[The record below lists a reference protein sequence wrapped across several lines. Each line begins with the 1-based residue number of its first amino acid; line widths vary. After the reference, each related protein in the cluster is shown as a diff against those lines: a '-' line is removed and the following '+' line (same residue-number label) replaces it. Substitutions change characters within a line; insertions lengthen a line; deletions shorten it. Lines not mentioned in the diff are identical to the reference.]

1 MEMQESEICRV
12 FDNDEFGHWAITV
25 ERPLRLRVYPER
37 KIPSGILKA
46 AEEEQYYSI
55 IEKIKQNV
63 DLSDWTSFAKAT
75 KLKAGVLKKI
85 RPFITEKDASA
96 KPIAGEPDVELRD
109 TEIVPLTYEGG
120 IEAFLDNEVRTYS
133 PDAYIDE
140 SKTTIGYEISFN
152 KYFYKAKELRES
164 ETIVKELMTLEKS
177 ATEMMEEL
185 FGGVGYDSL

>member
-1 MEMQESEICRV
+1 M

>member
-1 MEMQESEICRV
+1 M
-12 FDNDEFGHWAITV
+12 
-25 ERPLRLRVYPER
+25 
-37 KIPSGILKA
+37 
-46 AEEEQYYSI
+46 
-55 IEKIKQNV
+55 
-63 DLSDWTSFAKAT
+63 
-75 KLKAGVLKKI
+75 
-85 RPFITEKDASA
+85 
-96 KPIAGEPDVELRD
+96 ELRD